1 MTEYVLLD
9 VGMGGLVVLFGGAAV
24 VIFIV
29 VAIIIVR
36 ASIKAIKK
44 EITGKP
50 EMTLG
55 SLMEGMAEEAIGK
68 QSQSEN
74 TPRENSH
81 EEN

>member
-36 ASIKAIKK
+36 VSIKAIKK

-55 SLMEGMAEEAIGK
+55 SLMEGMAEEAIRK